1 MYKIWAPSLENI
13 VMHIFLSLEIGYAA
27 ALISG
32 LYQRGET
39 LQKKPFEVQN
49 AFLRSTM
56 GGADLIGIT
65 GMQVGGEHC

>member
-1 MYKIWAPSLENI
+1 MLLL
-13 VMHIFLSLEIGYAA
+13 F
-27 ALISG
+27 ISG

-49 AFLRSTM
+49 VFLRSTM

-65 GMQVGGEHC
+65 GMQAGGEHC